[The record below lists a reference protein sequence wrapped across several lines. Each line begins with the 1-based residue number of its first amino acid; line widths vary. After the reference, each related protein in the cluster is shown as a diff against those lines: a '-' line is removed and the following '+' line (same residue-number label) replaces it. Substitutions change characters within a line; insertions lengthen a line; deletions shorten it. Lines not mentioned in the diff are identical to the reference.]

1 MIDLNER
8 CPICN
13 SGLFNFYVNS
23 YGALV
28 KRCAGCGH
36 FITTDSAAT
45 DKTTIT
51 DNNYVTNTNNY
62 SADYIKSR

>member
-8 CPICN
+8 FPICN
-13 SGLFNFYVNS
+13 SGSFNFYVNS